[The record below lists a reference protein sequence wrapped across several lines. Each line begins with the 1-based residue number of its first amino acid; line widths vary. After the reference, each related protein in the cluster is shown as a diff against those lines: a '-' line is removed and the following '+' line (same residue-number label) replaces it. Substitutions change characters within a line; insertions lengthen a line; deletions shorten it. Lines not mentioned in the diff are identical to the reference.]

1 MKPLEIINAREHN
14 LKNLT
19 LTIPPQS
26 LTVVTG
32 VSGSGKSS
40 LAFDTIY
47 AESQRRYIES
57 FSSYARQF
65 LARLERP
72 AVDAICGLGPAI
84 SIEQKTTHRSPRST
98 VGTVTEVYDYL
109 RLLYA
114 AIGKPHCPTCHLPI
128 ARQSPETIVEWV
140 AAQPPGTRLMVL
152 APLARQRKGAFR
164 KELEAALKRGFPRVR
179 IDGAMRALD
188 EEDIRLDQR
197 KAHDIEIVVDR
208 LVVKP
213 GLTERL
219 RQAIQAA
226 VELSRGTVLIAL
238 EGQGETLF
246 SVHLACPAC
255 GFSLPALE
263 PRSFSFNSRFGA
275 CPTCDGL
282 GVVMDITPEEVIED
296 ADAPVG
302 EVRFRVRDG
311 LIVNMLQSAL
321 QALAHHY
328 GVSPTTPFGL
338 APPDFRAAFFH
349 GTDEKLRFQSGGGSY
364 RMPWVGVA
372 SYLRERRVASR
383 SARLTAELQ
392 QFVGVQVCPDCRGA
406 RLRAEARAVTVNGQ
420 PLGALT
426 KRPLIEVSAW
436 ARTLSLTARE
446 AQVAAGIVAEIQS
459 RLAFLVEVG
468 LGYLTLDRP
477 TATLSGG
484 EIQRV
489 RLATQLGTPLRGVL
503 YILDEPSIG
512 LHPRDNQ
519 RLIRTLERLR
529 DTGNTVIVVEHDEE
543 TIVHADWVI
552 DLGPGAGTQGGNL
565 VVAGPPASLPQC
577 PDSLTGQYLAGVRQ
591 VVAPRTPRTPAQGY
605 VTVIGATHHNL
616 REVTAR
622 FPVGCLT
629 VVTGVSGAGKSSL
642 VLDVLYRA
650 LVRQSGSGIPPGA
663 HRAIEGAEAFD
674 KVIEIDQSPIG
685 RTPRSN
691 PATYT
696 GVFTPIRD
704 LYASL
709 PEAKARGYRPGRFS
723 FNVSGG
729 RCEACEGDGV
739 KRIEMAF
746 LPDVY
751 VPCEVCQGRR
761 YNRETLEVRYEGR
774 DIAQTLDL
782 TVAEAAGVFAA
793 FPPVAHKLRTLVEV
807 GLGYLTLGQ
816 PATTLSGGE
825 AQRLK
830 LACELARR
838 ATGRTLYILDEP
850 TTGLHFED
858 VRRLLEVLQALVDR
872 GNTVIVIEHH
882 TDVMWAADWIV
893 DLGPEGGEG
902 GGQLVGEGPPD
913 RIAGL
918 DTPTGRALA
927 QSRRRVGGDGAKSG

>member
-26 LTVVTG
+26 LTVLTG

-57 FSSYARQF
+57 FSAYARQF

-72 AVDAICGLGPAI
+72 AVDAIRGLSPSI
-84 SIEQKTTHRSPRST
+84 SIEQKTTHQNPRST

-114 AIGKPHCPTCHLPI
+114 AIGKPHCPTCRLPI
-128 ARQSPETIVEWV
+128 QRQSPETMVEWV
-140 AAQPPGTRLMVL
+140 LSQPPGTRLMVL

-164 KELEAALKRGFPRVR
+164 KELEFALKRGFPRVR
-179 IDGAMRALD
+179 IDGEVRTLD
-188 EEDIRLDQR
+188 EGEVRLDQR
-197 KAHDIEIVVDR
+197 KAHDIEVVVDR
-208 LVVKP
+208 LIVKSN
-213 GLTERL
+213 LTERL
-219 RQAIQAA
+219 RNAIGVA
-226 VELSRGTVLIAL
+226 VGLSQGTVLIAL
-238 EGQGETLF
+238 DGQDEKLF

-255 GFSLPALE
+255 GFSLPPLE

-275 CPTCDGL
+275 CPTCGGL
-282 GVVMDITPEEVIED
+282 GGIIDTSPG
-296 ADAPVG
+296 AKLQH
-302 EVRFRVRDG
+302 FTG
-311 LIVNMLQSAL
+311 L
-321 QALAHHY
+321 
-328 GVSPTTPFGL
+328 
-338 APPDFRAAFFH
+338 R
-349 GTDEKLRFQSGGGSY
+349 
-364 RMPWVGVA
+364 
-372 SYLRERRVASR
+372 
-383 SARLTAELQ
+383 
-392 QFVGVQVCPDCRGA
+392 VCPDCHGA
-406 RLRAEARAVTVNGQ
+406 RLRPEARAVTVNGQ
-420 PLGALT
+420 PLEALT
-426 KRPLIEVSAW
+426 RWPLTEVATW
-436 ARTLSLTARE
+436 ARELSLSARE
-446 AQVAAGIVAEIQS
+446 VQVAAGIVAEIQS
-459 RLAFLVEVG
+459 RLTFLVEVG

-519 RLIRTLERLR
+519 RLIHTLKRLR
-529 DTGNTVIVVEHDEE
+529 DAGNTVIVVEHDEE
-543 TIVHADWVI
+543 TIAQADWVI
-552 DLGPGAGTQGGNL
+552 DLGPGAGAQGGHL
-565 VVAGPPASLPQC
+565 VAAGPPASIRQC
-577 PDSLTGQYLAGVRQ
+577 PDSLTGQYLSGVRQ
-591 VVAPRTPRTPAQGY
+591 VVVPRTPRPPAQGY
-605 VTVIGATHHNL
+605 VTVVGATHHNL
-616 REVTAR
+616 QEVTAR

-650 LVRQSGSGIPPGA
+650 LVHRSGSGVPPGA
-663 HRAIEGAEAFD
+663 HRAIEGAGVFD
-674 KVIEIDQSPIG
+674 KVIEIDQLPIG

-696 GVFTPIRD
+696 GVFTAIRE

-709 PEAKARGYRPGRFS
+709 PEARARGYRPGRFS
-723 FNVSGG
+723 FNVPGG

-782 TVAEAAGVFAA
+782 TVAEAAGIFAA
-793 FPPVAHKLRTLVEV
+793 FPSVAHKLRTLVEV

-893 DLGPEGGEG
+893 DLGPEGGTG
-902 GGQLVGEGPPD
+902 GGRLVGEGPPS
-913 RIAGL
+913 RIATL

-927 QSRRRVGGDGAKSG
+927 QRLAASDW

>member
-26 LTVVTG
+26 LTVLTG

-57 FSSYARQF
+57 FSAYARQF

-72 AVDAICGLGPAI
+72 AVDAIRGLSPSI
-84 SIEQKTTHRSPRST
+84 SIEQKTTHQNPRST

-114 AIGKPHCPTCHLPI
+114 AIGKPHCPTCRLPI
-128 ARQSPETIVEWV
+128 QRQSPETMVEWV
-140 AAQPPGTRLMVL
+140 LSQPPGTRLMVL

-164 KELEAALKRGFPRVR
+164 KELEFALKRGFPRVR
-179 IDGAMRALD
+179 IDGEVRTLD
-188 EEDIRLDQR
+188 EEEVRLDQR
-197 KAHDIEIVVDR
+197 KAHDIEVVVDR
-208 LVVKP
+208 LIVKSN
-213 GLTERL
+213 LTERL
-219 RQAIQAA
+219 RNAIGVA
-226 VELSRGTVLIAL
+226 VGLSQGTVLITL
-238 EGQGETLF
+238 DGQDEKLF

-255 GFSLPALE
+255 GFSLPPLE

-275 CPTCDGL
+275 CPTCGGL
-282 GVVMDITPEEVIED
+282 GGIIDTSPE
-296 ADAPVG
+296 AKLQH
-302 EVRFRVRDG
+302 FTG
-311 LIVNMLQSAL
+311 L
-321 QALAHHY
+321 
-328 GVSPTTPFGL
+328 
-338 APPDFRAAFFH
+338 R
-349 GTDEKLRFQSGGGSY
+349 
-364 RMPWVGVA
+364 
-372 SYLRERRVASR
+372 
-383 SARLTAELQ
+383 
-392 QFVGVQVCPDCRGA
+392 VCPDCQGA
-406 RLRAEARAVTVNGQ
+406 RLRPEARAVTVNGQ
-420 PLGALT
+420 PLEALT
-426 KRPLIEVSAW
+426 RWPLTEVATW
-436 ARTLSLTARE
+436 ARELSLSARE
-446 AQVAAGIVAEIQS
+446 VQVAAGIVAEIQS
-459 RLAFLVEVG
+459 RLTFLVEVG

-519 RLIRTLERLR
+519 RLIHTLKRLR
-529 DTGNTVIVVEHDEE
+529 DAGNTVIVVEHDEE
-543 TIVHADWVI
+543 TIAQADWVI
-552 DLGPGAGTQGGNL
+552 DLGPGAGAQGGHL
-565 VVAGPPASLPQC
+565 VAAGPPASIRQC
-577 PDSLTGQYLAGVRQ
+577 PDSLTGQYLSGVRQ
-591 VVAPRTPRTPAQGY
+591 VVVPRTPRPPAQGY
-605 VTVIGATHHNL
+605 VTVVGATHHNL
-616 REVTAR
+616 QEVTAR

-650 LVRQSGSGIPPGA
+650 LVHRSGSGVPPGA
-663 HRAIEGAEAFD
+663 HRAIEGAGVFD
-674 KVIEIDQSPIG
+674 KVIEIDQLPIG

-696 GVFTPIRD
+696 GVFTAIRE

-709 PEAKARGYRPGRFS
+709 PEARARGYRPGRFS
-723 FNVSGG
+723 FNVPGG

-782 TVAEAAGVFAA
+782 TVAEAAGIFAA
-793 FPPVAHKLRTLVEV
+793 FPSVAHKLRALVEV

-893 DLGPEGGEG
+893 DLGPEGGTG
-902 GGQLVGEGPPD
+902 GGRLVGEGPPS
-913 RIAGL
+913 RIATL

-927 QSRRRVGGDGAKSG
+927 QRLAASDW

>member
-26 LTVVTG
+26 LTVLTG

-57 FSSYARQF
+57 FSAYARQF

-72 AVDAICGLGPAI
+72 AVDAIRGLSPSI
-84 SIEQKTTHRSPRST
+84 SIEQKTTHQNPRST

-114 AIGKPHCPTCHLPI
+114 AIGKPHCPTCRLPI
-128 ARQSPETIVEWV
+128 QRQSPETMVEWV
-140 AAQPPGTRLMVL
+140 LSQPPGTRLMVL

-164 KELEAALKRGFPRVR
+164 KELEFALKRGFPRVR
-179 IDGAMRALD
+179 IDGEVRTLD
-188 EEDIRLDQR
+188 EEEVRLDQR
-197 KAHDIEIVVDR
+197 KAHDIEVVVDR
-208 LVVKP
+208 LIVKSN
-213 GLTERL
+213 LTERL
-219 RQAIQAA
+219 RNAIGVA
-226 VELSRGTVLIAL
+226 VGLSQGTVLITL
-238 EGQGETLF
+238 DGQDEKLF

-255 GFSLPALE
+255 GFSLPPLE

-275 CPTCDGL
+275 CPTCGGL
-282 GVVMDITPEEVIED
+282 GGIIDTSPE
-296 ADAPVG
+296 AKLQH
-302 EVRFRVRDG
+302 FTG
-311 LIVNMLQSAL
+311 L
-321 QALAHHY
+321 
-328 GVSPTTPFGL
+328 
-338 APPDFRAAFFH
+338 R
-349 GTDEKLRFQSGGGSY
+349 
-364 RMPWVGVA
+364 
-372 SYLRERRVASR
+372 
-383 SARLTAELQ
+383 
-392 QFVGVQVCPDCRGA
+392 VCPDCHGA
-406 RLRAEARAVTVNGQ
+406 RLRPEARAVTVNGQ
-420 PLGALT
+420 PLEALT
-426 KRPLIEVSAW
+426 RWPLTEVATW
-436 ARTLSLTARE
+436 ARELSLSARE
-446 AQVAAGIVAEIQS
+446 VQVAAGIVAEIQS
-459 RLAFLVEVG
+459 RLTFLVEVG

-519 RLIRTLERLR
+519 RLIHTLKRLR
-529 DTGNTVIVVEHDEE
+529 DAGNTVIVVEHDEE
-543 TIVHADWVI
+543 TIAQADWVI
-552 DLGPGAGTQGGNL
+552 DLGPGAGAQGGHL
-565 VVAGPPASLPQC
+565 VAAGPPASIRQC
-577 PDSLTGQYLAGVRQ
+577 PDSLTGQYLSGVRQ
-591 VVAPRTPRTPAQGY
+591 VVVPRTPRPPAQGY
-605 VTVIGATHHNL
+605 VTVVGATHHNL
-616 REVTAR
+616 QEVTAR

-650 LVRQSGSGIPPGA
+650 LVHRSGSGVPPGA
-663 HRAIEGAEAFD
+663 HRAIEGAGVFD
-674 KVIEIDQSPIG
+674 KVIEIDQLPIG

-696 GVFTPIRD
+696 GVFTAIRE

-709 PEAKARGYRPGRFS
+709 PEARARGYRPGRFS
-723 FNVSGG
+723 FNVPGG

-782 TVAEAAGVFAA
+782 TVAEAAGIFAA
-793 FPPVAHKLRTLVEV
+793 FPSVAHKLRTLVEV

-893 DLGPEGGEG
+893 DLGPEGGTG
-902 GGQLVGEGPPD
+902 GGRLVGEGPPS
-913 RIAGL
+913 RIATL

-927 QSRRRVGGDGAKSG
+927 QRLAASDW

>member
-26 LTVVTG
+26 LTVLTG

-57 FSSYARQF
+57 FSPYARQF

-72 AVDAICGLGPAI
+72 AVDAIRGLSPSI
-84 SIEQKTTHRSPRST
+84 SIEQKTTHRNPRST

-114 AIGKPHCPTCHLPI
+114 AIGKPHCPTCRLPI
-128 ARQSPETIVEWV
+128 ERQSPETIVEWV

-164 KELEAALKRGFPRVR
+164 KELELALKRGFPRVR
-179 IDGAMRALD
+179 IDGEVRALD
-188 EEDIRLDQR
+188 EEDIHLDQR
-197 KAHDIEIVVDR
+197 KPHDIEVVVDR
-208 LVVKP
+208 LIVKP
-213 GLTERL
+213 NLTERL
-219 RQAIQAA
+219 CNAVRVA
-226 VELSRGTVLIAL
+226 VELSQGTVLIAL
-238 EGQGETLF
+238 DGQSERLF

-255 GFSLPALE
+255 GFSLPPLE

-282 GVVMDITPEEVIED
+282 GVVIDLTPE
-296 ADAPVG
+296 AKPQ
-302 EVRFRVRDG
+302 RFAG
-311 LIVNMLQSAL
+311 M
-321 QALAHHY
+321 
-328 GVSPTTPFGL
+328 
-338 APPDFRAAFFH
+338 
-349 GTDEKLRFQSGGGSY
+349 
-364 RMPWVGVA
+364 
-372 SYLRERRVASR
+372 
-383 SARLTAELQ
+383 
-392 QFVGVQVCPDCRGA
+392 QVCPDCHGA
-406 RLRAEARAVTVNGQ
+406 RLRPEARAVTVNGQ
-420 PLGALT
+420 PLGVLT
-426 KRPLIEVSAW
+426 KWPLTDVAIW
-436 ARTLSLTARE
+436 ARDLSLTARE
-446 AQVAAGIVAEIQS
+446 AQVATGIVTEIQS

-484 EIQRV
+484 EVQRV

-519 RLIRTLERLR
+519 RLIQTLQRLR
-529 DTGNTVIVVEHDEE
+529 DAGNTVIVVEHDEE
-543 TIVHADWVI
+543 TIAQADWVI
-552 DLGPGAGTQGGNL
+552 DLGPGAGRQGGHM
-565 VVAGPPASLPQC
+565 VAAGPPASIRQC
-577 PDSLTGQYLAGVRQ
+577 PASLTGQYLAGQRQ
-591 VVAPRTPRTPAQGY
+591 VVQPRAPRLPTHGY

-622 FPVGCLT
+622 FPIGCLT

-650 LVRQSGSGIPPGA
+650 LARRSGSDVPPGA
-663 HRAIEGAEAFD
+663 HRAIEGAGFFD

-696 GVFTPIRD
+696 GVFTPIRN

-723 FNVSGG
+723 FNLPGG
-729 RCEACEGDGV
+729 RCEACEGDGL

-751 VPCEVCQGRR
+751 VSCEVCQGRR
-761 YNRETLEVRYEGR
+761 YNRETLQVKYADR
-774 DIAQTLDL
+774 DIAQTLEL
-782 TVAEAAGVFAA
+782 TIEEAVGVFAA
-793 FPPVAHKLRTLVEV
+793 FPAIVHKLRTLVEV

-858 VRRLLEVLQALVDR
+858 VRRLLEVLQALVER

-902 GGQLVGEGPPD
+902 GGRLVGEGPPAQ
-913 RIAGL
+913 IASL

-927 QSRRRVGGDGAKSG
+927 QSQQRVRGDQKGG

>member
-26 LTVVTG
+26 LTVLTG

-57 FSSYARQF
+57 FSAYARQF

-72 AVDAICGLGPAI
+72 AVDAIRGLSPSI
-84 SIEQKTTHRSPRST
+84 SIEQKTTHQNPRST

-114 AIGKPHCPTCHLPI
+114 AIGKPHCPTCRLPI
-128 ARQSPETIVEWV
+128 QRQSPETMVEWV
-140 AAQPPGTRLMVL
+140 LSQPPGTRLMVL

-164 KELEAALKRGFPRVR
+164 KELEFALKRGFPRVR
-179 IDGAMRALD
+179 IDGEVRTLD
-188 EEDIRLDQR
+188 EEEVRLDQR
-197 KAHDIEIVVDR
+197 KAHDIEVVVDR
-208 LVVKP
+208 LIVKSN
-213 GLTERL
+213 LTERL
-219 RQAIQAA
+219 RNAIGVA
-226 VELSRGTVLIAL
+226 VGLSQGTVLITL
-238 EGQGETLF
+238 DGQDEKLF

-255 GFSLPALE
+255 GFSLPPLE
-263 PRSFSFNSRFGA
+263 PRSFSFNSRLGA
-275 CPTCDGL
+275 CPTCGGL
-282 GVVMDITPEEVIED
+282 GGIIDTSPE
-296 ADAPVG
+296 AKLQH
-302 EVRFRVRDG
+302 FTG
-311 LIVNMLQSAL
+311 L
-321 QALAHHY
+321 
-328 GVSPTTPFGL
+328 
-338 APPDFRAAFFH
+338 R
-349 GTDEKLRFQSGGGSY
+349 
-364 RMPWVGVA
+364 
-372 SYLRERRVASR
+372 
-383 SARLTAELQ
+383 
-392 QFVGVQVCPDCRGA
+392 VCPDCQGA
-406 RLRAEARAVTVNGQ
+406 RLRPEARAVTVNGQ
-420 PLGALT
+420 PLEALT
-426 KRPLIEVSAW
+426 QWPLTEVATW
-436 ARTLSLTARE
+436 ARELSLSARE
-446 AQVAAGIVAEIQS
+446 VQVAAGIVAEIQS
-459 RLAFLVEVG
+459 RLTFLVEVG

-519 RLIRTLERLR
+519 RLIHTLKRLR
-529 DTGNTVIVVEHDEE
+529 DAGNTVIVVEHDEE
-543 TIVHADWVI
+543 TIAQADWVI
-552 DLGPGAGTQGGNL
+552 DLGPGAGAQGGHL
-565 VVAGPPASLPQC
+565 VAAGPPASIRQC
-577 PDSLTGQYLAGVRQ
+577 PDSLTGQYLSGVRQ
-591 VVAPRTPRTPAQGY
+591 VVVPRTPRPPAQGY
-605 VTVIGATHHNL
+605 VTVVGATHHNL
-616 REVTAR
+616 QEVTAR

-650 LVRQSGSGIPPGA
+650 LVHRSGSGVPPGA
-663 HRAIEGAEAFD
+663 HRAIEGAGVFD
-674 KVIEIDQSPIG
+674 KVIEIDQLPIG

-696 GVFTPIRD
+696 GVFTAIRE

-709 PEAKARGYRPGRFS
+709 PEARARGYRPGRFS
-723 FNVSGG
+723 FNVPGG

-782 TVAEAAGVFAA
+782 TVAEAAGIFAA
-793 FPPVAHKLRTLVEV
+793 FPSVAHKLRTLVEV

-893 DLGPEGGEG
+893 DLGPEGGTG
-902 GGQLVGEGPPD
+902 GGRLVGEGPPS
-913 RIAGL
+913 RIATL

-927 QSRRRVGGDGAKSG
+927 QRLAASDW

>member
-26 LTVVTG
+26 LTVLTG

-57 FSSYARQF
+57 FSAYARQF

-72 AVDAICGLGPAI
+72 AVDAIRGLSPSI
-84 SIEQKTTHRSPRST
+84 SIEQKTTHQNPRST

-114 AIGKPHCPTCHLPI
+114 AIGKPHCPTCRLPI
-128 ARQSPETIVEWV
+128 QRQSPETMVEWV
-140 AAQPPGTRLMVL
+140 LSQPPGTRLMVL

-164 KELEAALKRGFPRVR
+164 KELEFALKRGFPRVR
-179 IDGAMRALD
+179 IDGEVRTLD
-188 EEDIRLDQR
+188 EEEVRLDQR
-197 KAHDIEIVVDR
+197 KAHDIEVVVDR
-208 LVVKP
+208 LIVKSN
-213 GLTERL
+213 LTERL
-219 RQAIQAA
+219 RNAIGVA
-226 VELSRGTVLIAL
+226 VGLSQGTVLITL
-238 EGQGETLF
+238 DGQDEKLF

-255 GFSLPALE
+255 GFSLPPLE

-275 CPTCDGL
+275 CPTCGGL
-282 GVVMDITPEEVIED
+282 GGIIDTSPE
-296 ADAPVG
+296 AKLQH
-302 EVRFRVRDG
+302 FTG
-311 LIVNMLQSAL
+311 L
-321 QALAHHY
+321 
-328 GVSPTTPFGL
+328 
-338 APPDFRAAFFH
+338 R
-349 GTDEKLRFQSGGGSY
+349 
-364 RMPWVGVA
+364 
-372 SYLRERRVASR
+372 
-383 SARLTAELQ
+383 
-392 QFVGVQVCPDCRGA
+392 VCPDCQGA
-406 RLRAEARAVTVNGQ
+406 RLRPEARAVTVNGQ
-420 PLGALT
+420 PLEALT
-426 KRPLIEVSAW
+426 RWPLTEVATW
-436 ARTLSLTARE
+436 ARELSLSARE
-446 AQVAAGIVAEIQS
+446 VQVAAGIVAEIQS
-459 RLAFLVEVG
+459 RLTFLVEVG

-519 RLIRTLERLR
+519 RLIHTLKRLR
-529 DTGNTVIVVEHDEE
+529 DAGNTVIVVEHDEE
-543 TIVHADWVI
+543 TIAQADWVI
-552 DLGPGAGTQGGNL
+552 DLGPGAGAQGGHL
-565 VVAGPPASLPQC
+565 VAAGPPASIRQC
-577 PDSLTGQYLAGVRQ
+577 PDSLTGQYLSGVRQ
-591 VVAPRTPRTPAQGY
+591 VVVPRTPRPPAQGY
-605 VTVIGATHHNL
+605 VTVVGATHHNL
-616 REVTAR
+616 QEVTAR

-650 LVRQSGSGIPPGA
+650 LVHRSGSGVPPGA
-663 HRAIEGAEAFD
+663 HRAIEGAGVFD
-674 KVIEIDQSPIG
+674 KVIEIDQLPIG

-696 GVFTPIRD
+696 GVFTAIRE

-709 PEAKARGYRPGRFS
+709 PEARARGYRPGRFS
-723 FNVSGG
+723 FNVPGG

-782 TVAEAAGVFAA
+782 TVAEAAGIFAA
-793 FPPVAHKLRTLVEV
+793 FPSVAHKLRTLVEV

-893 DLGPEGGEG
+893 DLGPEGGTG
-902 GGQLVGEGPPD
+902 GGRLVGEGPPS
-913 RIAGL
+913 RIATL

-927 QSRRRVGGDGAKSG
+927 QRLAASDW

>member
-26 LTVVTG
+26 LTVLTG

-57 FSSYARQF
+57 FSAYARQF

-72 AVDAICGLGPAI
+72 AVDAIRGLSPSI
-84 SIEQKTTHRSPRST
+84 SIEQKTTHQNPRST

-114 AIGKPHCPTCHLPI
+114 AIGKPHCPTCRLPI
-128 ARQSPETIVEWV
+128 QRQSPETMVEWV
-140 AAQPPGTRLMVL
+140 LSQPPGTRLMVL

-164 KELEAALKRGFPRVR
+164 KELEFALKRGFPRVR
-179 IDGAMRALD
+179 IDGEVRTLD
-188 EEDIRLDQR
+188 EEEVRLDQR
-197 KAHDIEIVVDR
+197 KAHDIEVVVDR
-208 LVVKP
+208 LIVKSN
-213 GLTERL
+213 LTERL
-219 RQAIQAA
+219 RNAIGVA
-226 VELSRGTVLIAL
+226 VGLSQGTVLITL
-238 EGQGETLF
+238 DGQDEKLF

-255 GFSLPALE
+255 GFSLPPLE

-275 CPTCDGL
+275 CPTCGGL
-282 GVVMDITPEEVIED
+282 GGIIDTSPE
-296 ADAPVG
+296 AKLQH
-302 EVRFRVRDG
+302 FTG
-311 LIVNMLQSAL
+311 L
-321 QALAHHY
+321 
-328 GVSPTTPFGL
+328 
-338 APPDFRAAFFH
+338 R
-349 GTDEKLRFQSGGGSY
+349 
-364 RMPWVGVA
+364 
-372 SYLRERRVASR
+372 
-383 SARLTAELQ
+383 
-392 QFVGVQVCPDCRGA
+392 VCPDCQGA
-406 RLRAEARAVTVNGQ
+406 RLRPEARAVTVNGQ
-420 PLGALT
+420 PLEALT
-426 KRPLIEVSAW
+426 RWPLTEVATW
-436 ARTLSLTARE
+436 ARELSLSARE
-446 AQVAAGIVAEIQS
+446 VQVAAGIVAEIQS
-459 RLAFLVEVG
+459 RLTFLVEVG

-519 RLIRTLERLR
+519 RLIHTLKRLR
-529 DTGNTVIVVEHDEE
+529 DAGNTVIVVEHDEE
-543 TIVHADWVI
+543 TIAQADWVI
-552 DLGPGAGTQGGNL
+552 DLGPGAGAQGGHL
-565 VVAGPPASLPQC
+565 VAAGPPASIRQC
-577 PDSLTGQYLAGVRQ
+577 PDSLTGQYLSGVRQ
-591 VVAPRTPRTPAQGY
+591 VVVPRTPRPPAQGY
-605 VTVIGATHHNL
+605 VTVVGATHHNL
-616 REVTAR
+616 QEVTAR

-650 LVRQSGSGIPPGA
+650 LVHRSGSGVPPGA
-663 HRAIEGAEAFD
+663 HRAIEGAGVFD
-674 KVIEIDQSPIG
+674 KVIEIDQLPIG

-696 GVFTPIRD
+696 GVFTAIRE

-709 PEAKARGYRPGRFS
+709 PEARARGYRPGRFS
-723 FNVSGG
+723 FNVPGG

-782 TVAEAAGVFAA
+782 TVAEAAGIFAA
-793 FPPVAHKLRTLVEV
+793 FPSVAHKLRALVEV

-858 VRRLLEVLQALVDR
+858 VRQLLEVLQALVDR

-893 DLGPEGGEG
+893 DLGPEGGTG
-902 GGQLVGEGPPD
+902 GGRLVGEGPPS
-913 RIAGL
+913 RIATL

-927 QSRRRVGGDGAKSG
+927 QRLAASDW

>member
-1 MKPLEIINAREHN
+1 MKPLEIVNAREHN

-26 LTVVTG
+26 LTVFTG

-65 LARLERP
+65 LARIERP
-72 AVDAICGLGPAI
+72 AVDAIRGLSPSI
-84 SIEQKTTHRSPRST
+84 SIEQKTTHRDPRST

-114 AIGKPHCPTCHLPI
+114 AIGKPHCPTCRLPI
-128 ARQSPETIVEWV
+128 ERQSPEAIAEWGL
-140 AAQPPGTRLMVL
+140 AQPPGTRLMVL

-164 KELEAALKRGFPRVR
+164 KELESVLKRGFPRVR
-179 IDGAMRALD
+179 IDGEVRALD
-188 EEDIRLDQR
+188 EEDIHLDQR
-197 KAHDIEIVVDR
+197 KAHDIEVVVDR

-213 GLTERL
+213 NLTERL
-219 RQAIQAA
+219 RQAVRVAI
-226 VELSRGTVLIAL
+226 ELSQGTVILSPD
-238 EGQGETLF
+238 GQGERLF

-255 GFSLPALE
+255 GFSLPPLE

-282 GVVMDITPEEVIED
+282 GVVADITLE
-296 ADAPVG
+296 AK
-302 EVRFRVRDG
+302 
-311 LIVNMLQSAL
+311 LQHFAGM
-321 QALAHHY
+321 H
-328 GVSPTTPFGL
+328 
-338 APPDFRAAFFH
+338 
-349 GTDEKLRFQSGGGSY
+349 
-364 RMPWVGVA
+364 
-372 SYLRERRVASR
+372 
-383 SARLTAELQ
+383 
-392 QFVGVQVCPDCRGA
+392 VCPDCHGA
-406 RLRAEARAVTVNGQ
+406 RLRSEARAVTVNGQ
-420 PLGALT
+420 PLGAVTRWPLT
-426 KRPLIEVSAW
+426 ALAAW
-436 ARTLSLTARE
+436 VRDMSMTARE
-446 AQVAAGIVAEIQS
+446 AQVAAGIVTEIQS

-484 EIQRV
+484 EVQRV

-519 RLIRTLERLR
+519 RLIQTLQRLR
-529 DTGNTVIVVEHDEE
+529 DAGNTVIVVEHDEE
-543 TIVHADWVI
+543 TIAQADWVI
-552 DLGPGAGTQGGNL
+552 DLGPGAGTEGGHM
-565 VVAGPPASLPQC
+565 VAAGPPASIRQC
-577 PDSLTGQYLAGVRQ
+577 PASLTGQYLAGRRQ
-591 VVAPRTPRTPAQGY
+591 VVQPRAPRLPTHGY

-622 FPVGCLT
+622 FPIGCLT

-650 LVRQSGSGIPPGA
+650 LARRSGSDVPPGA
-663 HRAIEGAEAFD
+663 HRAIEGASFFD

-696 GVFTPIRD
+696 GVFTPIRN

-723 FNVSGG
+723 FNLPGG
-729 RCEACEGDGV
+729 RCEACEGDGL

-751 VPCEVCQGRR
+751 VSCEVCQGRR
-761 YNRETLEVRYEGR
+761 YNRETLQVKYADR
-774 DIAQTLDL
+774 DIAQTLEL
-782 TVAEAAGVFAA
+782 TIEEAVGVFAA
-793 FPPVAHKLRTLVEV
+793 FPAIVHKLRTLVEV

-858 VRRLLEVLQALVDR
+858 VRRLLEVLQALVER

-893 DLGPEGGEG
+893 DLGPEGGEDG
-902 GGQLVGEGPPD
+902 GRLVGEGPPA
-913 RIAGL
+913 RIASL

-927 QSRRRVGGDGAKSG
+927 QSQQRVQGDKKGG

>member
-26 LTVVTG
+26 LTVLTG

-57 FSSYARQF
+57 FSAYARQF

-72 AVDAICGLGPAI
+72 AVDAIRGLSPSI
-84 SIEQKTTHRSPRST
+84 SIEQKTTHQNPRST

-114 AIGKPHCPTCHLPI
+114 AIGKPHCPTCRLPI
-128 ARQSPETIVEWV
+128 QRQSPETMVEWV
-140 AAQPPGTRLMVL
+140 LSQPPGTRLMVL

-164 KELEAALKRGFPRVR
+164 KELEFALKRGFPRVR
-179 IDGAMRALD
+179 IDGEVRTLD
-188 EEDIRLDQR
+188 EEEVRLDQR
-197 KAHDIEIVVDR
+197 KAHDIEVVVDR
-208 LVVKP
+208 LIVKSN
-213 GLTERL
+213 LTERL
-219 RQAIQAA
+219 RNAIGVA
-226 VELSRGTVLIAL
+226 VGLSQGTVLIAL
-238 EGQGETLF
+238 DGQDEKLF

-255 GFSLPALE
+255 GFSLPPLE

-275 CPTCDGL
+275 CPTCGGL
-282 GVVMDITPEEVIED
+282 GGIIDTSPE
-296 ADAPVG
+296 AKLQH
-302 EVRFRVRDG
+302 FTG
-311 LIVNMLQSAL
+311 L
-321 QALAHHY
+321 
-328 GVSPTTPFGL
+328 
-338 APPDFRAAFFH
+338 R
-349 GTDEKLRFQSGGGSY
+349 
-364 RMPWVGVA
+364 
-372 SYLRERRVASR
+372 
-383 SARLTAELQ
+383 
-392 QFVGVQVCPDCRGA
+392 VCPDCQGA
-406 RLRAEARAVTVNGQ
+406 RLRPEARAVTVNGQ
-420 PLGALT
+420 PLEALT
-426 KRPLIEVSAW
+426 RWPLTEVATW
-436 ARTLSLTARE
+436 ARELSLSARE
-446 AQVAAGIVAEIQS
+446 VQVAAGIVAEIQS
-459 RLAFLVEVG
+459 RLTFLVEVG

-519 RLIRTLERLR
+519 RLIHTLKRLR
-529 DTGNTVIVVEHDEE
+529 DAGNTVIVVEHDEE
-543 TIVHADWVI
+543 TIAQADWVI
-552 DLGPGAGTQGGNL
+552 DLGPGAGAQGGHL
-565 VVAGPPASLPQC
+565 VAAGPPASIRQC
-577 PDSLTGQYLAGVRQ
+577 PDSLTGQYLSGVRQ
-591 VVAPRTPRTPAQGY
+591 VVVPRTPRPPAQGY
-605 VTVIGATHHNL
+605 VTVVGATHHNL
-616 REVTAR
+616 QEVTAR

-650 LVRQSGSGIPPGA
+650 LVHRSGSGVPPGA
-663 HRAIEGAEAFD
+663 HRAIEGAGVFD
-674 KVIEIDQSPIG
+674 KVIEIDQLPIG

-696 GVFTPIRD
+696 GVFTAIRE

-709 PEAKARGYRPGRFS
+709 PEARARGYRPGRFS
-723 FNVSGG
+723 FNVPGG

-782 TVAEAAGVFAA
+782 TVAEAAGIFAA
-793 FPPVAHKLRTLVEV
+793 FPSVAHKLRTLVEV

-893 DLGPEGGEG
+893 DLGPEGGTG
-902 GGQLVGEGPPD
+902 GGRLVGEGPPS
-913 RIAGL
+913 RIATL

-927 QSRRRVGGDGAKSG
+927 QRLAASDW

>member
-1 MKPLEIINAREHN
+1 MKPLEIVNAREHN

-26 LTVVTG
+26 LTVLTG

-57 FSSYARQF
+57 FSAYARQF

-72 AVDAICGLGPAI
+72 AVDAIRGLSPSI
-84 SIEQKTTHRSPRST
+84 SIEQKTTHRNPRST

-114 AIGKPHCPTCHLPI
+114 AVGKPHCPACRLPI
-128 ARQSPETIVEWV
+128 QQQSPETMTEWV
-140 AAQPPGTRLMVL
+140 LAQPPGTRLMVL

-164 KELEAALKRGFPRVR
+164 KELESALKRGFPRVR
-179 IDGAMRALD
+179 IDGEVRALD

-197 KAHDIEIVVDR
+197 KAHDIEVVVDR

-219 RQAIQAA
+219 RQAIGVA
-226 VELSRGTVLIAL
+226 VGLSQGTVLMVL

-296 ADAPVG
+296 MNCPVG
-302 EVRFRVRDG
+302 EMRFRIRDG
-311 LIVNMLQSAL
+311 LIVSTLQSAL
-321 QALAHHY
+321 QAVARHY
-328 GVSPTTPFGL
+328 GVSPATPFGL
-338 APPDFRAAFFH
+338 APPAVHAAFFH
-349 GTDEKLRFQSGGGSY
+349 GIDEKLRFQSGGSSY

-372 SYLRERRVASR
+372 NYLRERRVASR

-392 QFVGVQVCPDCRGA
+392 RLVGVQVCPDCEGA

-420 PLGALT
+420 PLGVLT
-426 KRPLIEVSAW
+426 RRPLTEVAAW

-459 RLAFLVEVG
+459 RLTFLVEVG

-529 DTGNTVIVVEHDEE
+529 DAGNTVIVVEHDEE
-543 TIVHADWVI
+543 TILQADWVI
-552 DLGPGAGTQGGNL
+552 DLGPGAGTQGGHL
-565 VVAGPPASLPQC
+565 VVGGPPGALRQC

-591 VVAPRTPRTPAQGY
+591 VVAPRTPRPPAQGY
-605 VTVIGATHHNL
+605 VTVVGATHHNL

-650 LVRQSGSGIPPGA
+650 LVRQSGSGVLPGT
-663 HRAIEGAEAFD
+663 HRSIEGAGVFD

-709 PEAKARGYRPGRFS
+709 PEARARGYRPGRFS
-723 FNVSGG
+723 FNVPGG

-782 TVAEAAGVFAA
+782 TVAEAAGIFAA

-858 VRRLLEVLQALVDR
+858 VRRLLEVLQALVER
-872 GNTVIVIEHH
+872 GDTVIVIEHH

-902 GGQLVGEGPPD
+902 GGRLVGEGPPS
-913 RIAGL
+913 RIASL

-927 QSRRRVGGDGAKSG
+927 QRLAASD

>member
-1 MKPLEIINAREHN
+1 MKPLEIVNAREHN

-19 LTIPPQS
+19 LTIPPKS
-26 LTVVTG
+26 LTILTG

-57 FSSYARQF
+57 FSAYARQF
-65 LARLERP
+65 LAQLKRP
-72 AVDAICGLGPAI
+72 AVDAIRGLSPSI
-84 SIEQKTTHRSPRST
+84 SIEQKTTHRNPRST

-114 AIGKPHCPTCHLPI
+114 AIGKPHCPFCRLPI
-128 ARQSPETIVEWV
+128 RQQSPETMTAW
-140 AAQPPGTRLMVL
+140 AMAHPPGTKLTVL
-152 APLARQRKGAFR
+152 APLVRQRKGAFK
-164 KELEAALKRGFPRVR
+164 KELSAVLKRGFPRVR
-179 IDGAMRALD
+179 IDGEMYALD
-188 EEDIRLDQR
+188 EEEIHLEQR
-197 KAHDIEIVVDR
+197 KAHDIEVVIDR
-208 LVVKP
+208 LSIKP
-213 GLTERL
+213 GIRERL
-219 RQAIQAA
+219 QQAIGIAIELSQGLVLMA
-226 VELSRGTVLIAL
+226 VEGAV
-238 EGQGETLF
+238 EGQAETLF
-246 SVHLACPAC
+246 SVRMACPGC

-263 PRSFSFNSRFGA
+263 PRSFSFNSRLGA

-282 GVVMDITPEEVIED
+282 GVVILSPPDQPPPNKHSAAGSRWKD
-296 ADAPVG
+296 AQAPVCP
-302 EVRFRVRDG
+302 EC
-311 LIVNMLQSAL
+311 Q
-321 QALAHHY
+321 
-328 GVSPTTPFGL
+328 
-338 APPDFRAAFFH
+338 
-349 GTDEKLRFQSGGGSY
+349 GT
-364 RMPWVGVA
+364 
-372 SYLRERRVASR
+372 
-383 SARLTAELQ
+383 
-392 QFVGVQVCPDCRGA
+392 
-406 RLRAEARAVTVNGQ
+406 RLRAEARAVTLGGQ
-420 PLGALT
+420 SLGELT
-426 KRPLIEVSAW
+426 KLPLSDVARWAQEVS
-436 ARTLSLTARE
+436 LTTRE

-459 RLAFLVEVG
+459 RLAFLIEMG

-484 EIQRV
+484 EMQRI
-489 RLATQLGTPLRGVL
+489 RLATQLGSPLRGVL

-519 RLIRTLERLR
+519 CLIRALERIR
-529 DTGNTVIVVEHDEE
+529 DAGNTVIVVEHDEE
-543 TIVHADWVI
+543 TIRRADWVI
-552 DLGPGAGTQGGNL
+552 DLGPGAGTEGGHL
-565 VVAGPPASLPQC
+565 VAAGPPATLSHCQT
-577 PDSLTGQYLAGVRQ
+577 SLTGQYLAGTRQ
-591 VVAPRTPRTPAQGY
+591 VVQPRTVRRPSHGY
-605 VTVIGATHHNL
+605 VTVVGATHRNL

-622 FPVGCLT
+622 FPIGCLT

-642 VLDVLYRA
+642 VIDVLYRA
-650 LVRQSGSGIPPGA
+650 LSRQAASGGPPGA
-663 HRAIEGAEAFD
+663 HRRIEGGDAFD

-709 PEAKARGYRPGRFS
+709 PESKARGYRPGRFS
-723 FNVSGG
+723 FNVPGG
-729 RCEACEGDGV
+729 RCAACEGDGV

-761 YNRETLEVRYEGR
+761 YNRETLEVKYAGR

-782 TVAEAAGVFAA
+782 TIEEALSVFAV
-793 FPPVAHKLRTLVEV
+793 FPPVVHKLRTLIEV
-807 GLGYLTLGQ
+807 GLGYLALGQ

-858 VRRLLEVLQALVDR
+858 VRRLLEVLQALVER
-872 GNTVIVIEHH
+872 GNTVVVIEHH

-893 DLGPEGGEG
+893 DLGPEGGAG
-902 GGQLVGEGPPD
+902 GGRLVGEGPPSVV
-913 RIAGL
+913 ATL
-918 DTPTGRALA
+918 ETPTGRALA
-927 QSRRRVGGDGAKSG
+927 QSRRVSSENSH

>member
-26 LTVVTG
+26 LTVLTG

-57 FSSYARQF
+57 FSAYARQF

-72 AVDAICGLGPAI
+72 AVDAIRGLSPSI
-84 SIEQKTTHRSPRST
+84 SIEQKTTHQNPRST

-114 AIGKPHCPTCHLPI
+114 AIGKPHCPTCRLPI
-128 ARQSPETIVEWV
+128 QRQSPETMVEWV
-140 AAQPPGTRLMVL
+140 LSQPPGTRLMVL

-164 KELEAALKRGFPRVR
+164 KELEFALKRGFPRVR
-179 IDGAMRALD
+179 IDGEVRTLD
-188 EEDIRLDQR
+188 EEEVRLDQR
-197 KAHDIEIVVDR
+197 KAHDIEVVVDR
-208 LVVKP
+208 LIVKSN
-213 GLTERL
+213 LTERL
-219 RQAIQAA
+219 RNAIGVA
-226 VELSRGTVLIAL
+226 VGLSQGTVLIAL
-238 EGQGETLF
+238 DGQGETLF

-255 GFSLPALE
+255 GFSLPPLE
-263 PRSFSFNSRFGA
+263 PRSFSFNSRLGA

-282 GVVMDITPEEVIED
+282 GGIIDTSPE
-296 ADAPVG
+296 AKLQH
-302 EVRFRVRDG
+302 FTG
-311 LIVNMLQSAL
+311 L
-321 QALAHHY
+321 
-328 GVSPTTPFGL
+328 
-338 APPDFRAAFFH
+338 R
-349 GTDEKLRFQSGGGSY
+349 
-364 RMPWVGVA
+364 
-372 SYLRERRVASR
+372 
-383 SARLTAELQ
+383 
-392 QFVGVQVCPDCRGA
+392 VCPDCQGA
-406 RLRAEARAVTVNGQ
+406 RLRPEARAVTVNGQ
-420 PLGALT
+420 PLEALT
-426 KRPLIEVSAW
+426 RWPLTEVATW
-436 ARTLSLTARE
+436 ARELSLSARE
-446 AQVAAGIVAEIQS
+446 VQVAAGIVAEIQS
-459 RLAFLVEVG
+459 RLTFLVEVG

-519 RLIRTLERLR
+519 RLIHTLKRLR
-529 DTGNTVIVVEHDEE
+529 DAGNTVIVVEHDEE
-543 TIVHADWVI
+543 TIAQADWVI
-552 DLGPGAGTQGGNL
+552 DLGPGAGAQGGHL
-565 VVAGPPASLPQC
+565 VAAGPPASIRQC
-577 PDSLTGQYLAGVRQ
+577 PDSLTGQYLSGVRQ
-591 VVAPRTPRTPAQGY
+591 VVVPRTPRPPAQGY
-605 VTVIGATHHNL
+605 VTVVGATHHNL
-616 REVTAR
+616 QEVTAR

-650 LVRQSGSGIPPGA
+650 LVHRSGSGVPPGA
-663 HRAIEGAEAFD
+663 HRAIEGAGVFD
-674 KVIEIDQSPIG
+674 KVIEIDQLPIG

-696 GVFTPIRD
+696 GVFTAIRE

-709 PEAKARGYRPGRFS
+709 PEARARGYRPGRFS
-723 FNVSGG
+723 FNVPGG

-782 TVAEAAGVFAA
+782 TVAEAAGIFAA
-793 FPPVAHKLRTLVEV
+793 FPSVAHKLRTLVEV

-893 DLGPEGGEG
+893 DLGPEGGTG
-902 GGQLVGEGPPD
+902 GGRLVGEGPPS
-913 RIAGL
+913 RIATL

-927 QSRRRVGGDGAKSG
+927 QRLAASDW

>member
-1 MKPLEIINAREHN
+1 MKPLEIVNAREHN

-26 LTVVTG
+26 LTVFTG

-57 FSSYARQF
+57 FSVYARQF

-72 AVDAICGLGPAI
+72 AVDAIRGLSPSI
-84 SIEQKTTHRSPRST
+84 SIEQKTTHRNPRST

-114 AIGKPHCPTCHLPI
+114 AVGKPHCPTCRLPI
-128 ARQSPETIVEWV
+128 QRQSPEAMAEWV
-140 AAQPPGTRLMVL
+140 LAQPPNTRLMVL

-164 KELEAALKRGFPRVR
+164 KELESVLKRGFPRVR
-179 IDGAMRALD
+179 IDGEVRALD

-197 KAHDIEIVVDR
+197 KAHDIEVVVDR
-208 LVVKP
+208 LVVRP
-213 GLTERL
+213 GLTDRL
-219 RQAIQAA
+219 RQAIGVA

-238 EGQGETLF
+238 EGQGEMLF
-246 SVHLACPAC
+246 STHLACPAC

-296 ADAPVG
+296 VNGPVG
-302 EVRFRVRDG
+302 ELRFRVRDG
-311 LIVNMLQSAL
+311 LIVNTLQSAL
-321 QALAHHY
+321 QAVARHY
-328 GVSPTTPFGL
+328 DVSPTTPFGL
-338 APPDFRAAFFH
+338 ASPAFRAAFFH
-349 GTDEKLRFQSGGGSY
+349 GTEEKLRFQSGGSSY

-372 SYLRERRVASR
+372 NYLRERRAASR

-392 QFVGVQVCPDCRGA
+392 RFVGVQVCPDCQGA

-420 PLGALT
+420 SLGALT
-426 KRPLIEVSAW
+426 RRPLTEVAAW
-436 ARTLSLTARE
+436 AQSLAMTARE
-446 AQVAAGIVAEIQS
+446 AHVAAGIVAEIQS

-519 RLIRTLERLR
+519 RLIHTLERLR
-529 DTGNTVIVVEHDEE
+529 DAGNTVIVVEHDEE
-543 TIVHADWVI
+543 TILRADWVI
-552 DLGPGAGTQGGNL
+552 DLGPGAGTQGGHL
-565 VVAGPPASLPQC
+565 VVAGPPGALRQC

-591 VVAPRTPRTPAQGY
+591 VVAPRTPRPPSQGY
-605 VTVIGATHHNL
+605 VTVVGATHHNL

-650 LVRQSGSGIPPGA
+650 LVRQSGPGLPPGA
-663 HRAIEGAEAFD
+663 HRGIEGAGVFD

-709 PEAKARGYRPGRFS
+709 PGARARGYRPGRFS
-723 FNVSGG
+723 FNVAGG

-761 YNRETLEVRYEGR
+761 YNRETLEVLYEGR
-774 DIAQTLDL
+774 DIARTLDM
-782 TVAEAAGVFAA
+782 TVTEAAGVFAA
-793 FPPVAHKLRTLVEV
+793 FPPVAHRLRTLVEV

-858 VRRLLEVLQALVDR
+858 VRRLLEVLQALVER

-893 DLGPEGGEG
+893 DLGPEGGAG
-902 GGQLVGEGPPD
+902 GGRLVGEGPPA
-913 RIAGL
+913 RIASL

-927 QSRRRVGGDGAKSG
+927 QRLAASN

>member
-26 LTVVTG
+26 LTVLTG

-57 FSSYARQF
+57 FSAYARQF

-72 AVDAICGLGPAI
+72 AVDAIRGLSPSI
-84 SIEQKTTHRSPRST
+84 SIEQKTTHQNPRST

-114 AIGKPHCPTCHLPI
+114 AIGKPHCPTCRLPI
-128 ARQSPETIVEWV
+128 QRQSPETMVEWV
-140 AAQPPGTRLMVL
+140 LSQPPGTRLMVL

-164 KELEAALKRGFPRVR
+164 KELEFALKRGFPRVR
-179 IDGAMRALD
+179 IDGEVRTLD
-188 EEDIRLDQR
+188 EEEVRLDQR
-197 KAHDIEIVVDR
+197 KAHDIEVVVDR
-208 LVVKP
+208 LSVKSN
-213 GLTERL
+213 LTERL
-219 RQAIQAA
+219 RNAIGVA
-226 VELSRGTVLIAL
+226 VGLSQGTVLIAL
-238 EGQGETLF
+238 DGQDEKLF

-255 GFSLPALE
+255 GFSLPPLE

-275 CPTCDGL
+275 CPTCGGL
-282 GVVMDITPEEVIED
+282 GGIIDTSPE
-296 ADAPVG
+296 AKLQH
-302 EVRFRVRDG
+302 FTG
-311 LIVNMLQSAL
+311 L
-321 QALAHHY
+321 
-328 GVSPTTPFGL
+328 
-338 APPDFRAAFFH
+338 R
-349 GTDEKLRFQSGGGSY
+349 
-364 RMPWVGVA
+364 
-372 SYLRERRVASR
+372 
-383 SARLTAELQ
+383 
-392 QFVGVQVCPDCRGA
+392 VCPDCQGA
-406 RLRAEARAVTVNGQ
+406 RLRPEARAVTVNGQ
-420 PLGALT
+420 PLEALT
-426 KRPLIEVSAW
+426 RWPLTEVATW
-436 ARTLSLTARE
+436 ARELSLSARE
-446 AQVAAGIVAEIQS
+446 VQVAAGIVTEIQS
-459 RLAFLVEVG
+459 RLTFLVEVG

-519 RLIRTLERLR
+519 RLIHTLKRLR
-529 DTGNTVIVVEHDEE
+529 DAGNTVIVVEHDEE
-543 TIVHADWVI
+543 TIAQADWVI
-552 DLGPGAGTQGGNL
+552 DLGPGAGAQGGHL
-565 VVAGPPASLPQC
+565 VAAGPPASIRQC
-577 PDSLTGQYLAGVRQ
+577 PDSLTGQYLSGVRQ
-591 VVAPRTPRTPAQGY
+591 VVVPRTPRPPAQGY
-605 VTVIGATHHNL
+605 VTVVGATHHNL
-616 REVTAR
+616 QEVTAR

-650 LVRQSGSGIPPGA
+650 LVHRSGSGVPPGA
-663 HRAIEGAEAFD
+663 HRAIEGAGVFD
-674 KVIEIDQSPIG
+674 KVIEIDQLPIG

-696 GVFTPIRD
+696 GVFTAIRE

-709 PEAKARGYRPGRFS
+709 PEARARGYRPGRFS
-723 FNVSGG
+723 FNVPGG

-782 TVAEAAGVFAA
+782 TVAEAAGIFAA
-793 FPPVAHKLRTLVEV
+793 FPSVAHKLRTLVEV

-893 DLGPEGGEG
+893 DLGPEGGTG
-902 GGQLVGEGPPD
+902 GGRLVGEGPPS
-913 RIAGL
+913 RIATL

-927 QSRRRVGGDGAKSG
+927 QRLAASDW

>member
-26 LTVVTG
+26 LTVLTG

-57 FSSYARQF
+57 FSAYARQF

-72 AVDAICGLGPAI
+72 AVDAIRGLSPSI
-84 SIEQKTTHRSPRST
+84 SIEQKTTHQNPRST

-114 AIGKPHCPTCHLPI
+114 AIGKPHCPTCRLPI
-128 ARQSPETIVEWV
+128 QRQSPETMVEWV
-140 AAQPPGTRLMVL
+140 LSQPPGTRLMVL

-164 KELEAALKRGFPRVR
+164 KELEFALKRGFPRVR
-179 IDGAMRALD
+179 IDGEVRTLD
-188 EEDIRLDQR
+188 EEEVRLDQR
-197 KAHDIEIVVDR
+197 KAHDIEVVVDR
-208 LVVKP
+208 LIVKSN
-213 GLTERL
+213 LTERL
-219 RQAIQAA
+219 RNAIGVA
-226 VELSRGTVLIAL
+226 VGLSQGTVLITL
-238 EGQGETLF
+238 DGQDEKLF

-255 GFSLPALE
+255 GFSLPPLE
-263 PRSFSFNSRFGA
+263 PRSFSFNSRLGA

-282 GVVMDITPEEVIED
+282 GGIIDTSPE
-296 ADAPVG
+296 AKLQH
-302 EVRFRVRDG
+302 FTG
-311 LIVNMLQSAL
+311 L
-321 QALAHHY
+321 
-328 GVSPTTPFGL
+328 
-338 APPDFRAAFFH
+338 R
-349 GTDEKLRFQSGGGSY
+349 
-364 RMPWVGVA
+364 
-372 SYLRERRVASR
+372 
-383 SARLTAELQ
+383 
-392 QFVGVQVCPDCRGA
+392 VCPDCQGA
-406 RLRAEARAVTVNGQ
+406 RLRPEARAVTVNGQ
-420 PLGALT
+420 PLEALT
-426 KRPLIEVSAW
+426 RWPLTEVATW
-436 ARTLSLTARE
+436 ARELSLSARE
-446 AQVAAGIVAEIQS
+446 VQVAAGIVAEIQS
-459 RLAFLVEVG
+459 RLTFLVEVG

-519 RLIRTLERLR
+519 RLIHTLKRLR
-529 DTGNTVIVVEHDEE
+529 DAGNTVIVVEHDEE
-543 TIVHADWVI
+543 TIAQADWVI
-552 DLGPGAGTQGGNL
+552 DLGPGAGAQGGHL
-565 VVAGPPASLPQC
+565 VAAGPPASIRQC
-577 PDSLTGQYLAGVRQ
+577 PDSLTGQYLSGVRQ
-591 VVAPRTPRTPAQGY
+591 VVVPRTPRPPAQGY
-605 VTVIGATHHNL
+605 VTVVGATHHNL
-616 REVTAR
+616 QEVTAR

-650 LVRQSGSGIPPGA
+650 LVHRSGSGVPPGA
-663 HRAIEGAEAFD
+663 HRAIEGAGVFD
-674 KVIEIDQSPIG
+674 KVIEIDQLPIG

-696 GVFTPIRD
+696 GVFTAIRE

-709 PEAKARGYRPGRFS
+709 PEARARGYRPGRFS
-723 FNVSGG
+723 FNVPGG

-782 TVAEAAGVFAA
+782 TVAEAAGIFAA
-793 FPPVAHKLRTLVEV
+793 FPSVAHKLRTLVEV

-893 DLGPEGGEG
+893 DLGPEGGTG
-902 GGQLVGEGPPD
+902 GGRLVGEGPPS
-913 RIAGL
+913 RIATL

-927 QSRRRVGGDGAKSG
+927 QRLAASDW

>member
-26 LTVVTG
+26 LTVLTG

-57 FSSYARQF
+57 FSAYARQF

-72 AVDAICGLGPAI
+72 AVDAIRGLSPSI
-84 SIEQKTTHRSPRST
+84 SIEQKTTHQNPRST

-114 AIGKPHCPTCHLPI
+114 AIGKPHCPTCRLPI
-128 ARQSPETIVEWV
+128 QRQSPETMVEWV
-140 AAQPPGTRLMVL
+140 LSQPPGTRLMVL

-164 KELEAALKRGFPRVR
+164 KELEFALKRGFPRVR
-179 IDGAMRALD
+179 IDGEVRTLD
-188 EEDIRLDQR
+188 EEEVRLDQR
-197 KAHDIEIVVDR
+197 KAHDIEVVVDR
-208 LVVKP
+208 LSVKSN
-213 GLTERL
+213 LTERL
-219 RQAIQAA
+219 RNAIGVA
-226 VELSRGTVLIAL
+226 VGLSQGTVLITL
-238 EGQGETLF
+238 DGQDEKLF

-255 GFSLPALE
+255 GFSLPPLE

-275 CPTCDGL
+275 CPTCGGL
-282 GVVMDITPEEVIED
+282 GGIIDTSPE
-296 ADAPVG
+296 AKLQH
-302 EVRFRVRDG
+302 FTG
-311 LIVNMLQSAL
+311 L
-321 QALAHHY
+321 
-328 GVSPTTPFGL
+328 
-338 APPDFRAAFFH
+338 R
-349 GTDEKLRFQSGGGSY
+349 
-364 RMPWVGVA
+364 
-372 SYLRERRVASR
+372 
-383 SARLTAELQ
+383 
-392 QFVGVQVCPDCRGA
+392 VCPDCQGA
-406 RLRAEARAVTVNGQ
+406 RLRPEARAVTVNGQ
-420 PLGALT
+420 PLEALT
-426 KRPLIEVSAW
+426 RWPLTEVATW
-436 ARTLSLTARE
+436 ARELSLSARE
-446 AQVAAGIVAEIQS
+446 VQVAAGIVAEIQS
-459 RLAFLVEVG
+459 RLTFLVEVG

-519 RLIRTLERLR
+519 RLIHTLKRLR
-529 DTGNTVIVVEHDEE
+529 DAGNTVIVVEHDEE
-543 TIVHADWVI
+543 TIAQADWVI
-552 DLGPGAGTQGGNL
+552 DLGPGAGAQGGHL
-565 VVAGPPASLPQC
+565 VAAGPPASIRQC
-577 PDSLTGQYLAGVRQ
+577 PDSLTGQYLSGVRQ
-591 VVAPRTPRTPAQGY
+591 VVVPRTPRPPAQGY
-605 VTVIGATHHNL
+605 VTVVGATHHNL
-616 REVTAR
+616 QEVTAR

-650 LVRQSGSGIPPGA
+650 LVHRSGSGVPPGA
-663 HRAIEGAEAFD
+663 HRAIEGAGVFD
-674 KVIEIDQSPIG
+674 KVIEIDQLPIG

-696 GVFTPIRD
+696 GVFTAIRE

-709 PEAKARGYRPGRFS
+709 PEARARGYRPGRFS
-723 FNVSGG
+723 FNVPGG

-782 TVAEAAGVFAA
+782 TVAEAAGIFAA
-793 FPPVAHKLRTLVEV
+793 FPSVAHKLRTLVEV

-893 DLGPEGGEG
+893 DLGPEGGTG
-902 GGQLVGEGPPD
+902 GGRLVGEGPPS
-913 RIAGL
+913 RIATL

-927 QSRRRVGGDGAKSG
+927 QRLAASDW

>member
-1 MKPLEIINAREHN
+1 MKPLEIVNAREHN

-26 LTVVTG
+26 LTVLTG

-72 AVDAICGLGPAI
+72 AVDAIRGLSPSI
-84 SIEQKTTHRSPRST
+84 SIEQKTTHRNPRST

-114 AIGKPHCPTCHLPI
+114 AVGKPHCPTCRLPI
-128 ARQSPETIVEWV
+128 QRQSPEAMAEWV
-140 AAQPPGTRLMVL
+140 LAQPPNTRLMVL

-164 KELEAALKRGFPRVR
+164 KELESVLKRGFPRVR
-179 IDGAMRALD
+179 IDGEVRALD

-197 KAHDIEIVVDR
+197 KAHDIEVVVDR

-219 RQAIQAA
+219 CQAIGVA
-226 VELSRGTVLIAL
+226 VDLSRGTVLIEL
-238 EGQGETLF
+238 EGQGEMLF

-296 ADAPVG
+296 VNCPVG
-302 EVRFRVRDG
+302 EMRFRVRDG
-311 LIVNMLQSAL
+311 LIVNTLQSAL
-321 QALAHHY
+321 QAVARHY
-328 GVSPTTPFGL
+328 GVAPATPFGRL
-338 APPDFRAAFFH
+338 PPAVRAAFFH
-349 GTDEKLRFQSGGGSY
+349 GTDEKLRFQSGGSSY

-372 SYLRERRVASR
+372 NYLRERRVASR
-383 SARLTAELQ
+383 SARLAAELQ
-392 QFVGVQVCPDCRGA
+392 RFVGVQVCPDCQGA

-420 PLGALT
+420 SLGALT
-426 KRPLIEVSAW
+426 RRPLTEVAAW
-436 ARTLSLTARE
+436 ARSLAMTARE

-512 LHPRDNQ
+512 LHPRDNR
-519 RLIRTLERLR
+519 RLIHTLKRLR
-529 DTGNTVIVVEHDEE
+529 DAGNTVIVVEHDEE
-543 TIVHADWVI
+543 TILQADWVI
-552 DLGPGAGTQGGNL
+552 DLGPGAGTHGGHL
-565 VVAGPPASLPQC
+565 VVAGPPGALRQC

-591 VVAPRTPRTPAQGY
+591 VVAPRTPRPPAHGY
-605 VTVIGATHHNL
+605 VTVVGATHHNL

-709 PEAKARGYRPGRFS
+709 PEARARGYRPGRFS
-723 FNVSGG
+723 FNVAGG

-782 TVAEAAGVFAA
+782 TVAEAAGIFAA
-793 FPPVAHKLRTLVEV
+793 FPPVAHRLRTLVEV

-858 VRRLLEVLQALVDR
+858 VRRLLEVLQALVER

-902 GGQLVGEGPPD
+902 GGRLVGEGPPA
-913 RIAGL
+913 RIASL

-927 QSRRRVGGDGAKSG
+927 QRLAAGN

>member
-14 LKNLT
+14 LKNLI

-26 LTVVTG
+26 LTVLTG

-57 FSSYARQF
+57 FSAYARQF

-72 AVDAICGLGPAI
+72 AVDAIRGLSPSI
-84 SIEQKTTHRSPRST
+84 SIEQKTTHQNPRST

-114 AIGKPHCPTCHLPI
+114 AIGKPHCPTCRLPI
-128 ARQSPETIVEWV
+128 QRQSPETMVEWV
-140 AAQPPGTRLMVL
+140 LSQPPGTRLMVL

-164 KELEAALKRGFPRVR
+164 KELEFALKRGFPRVR
-179 IDGAMRALD
+179 IDGEVRTLD
-188 EEDIRLDQR
+188 EEEVRLDQR
-197 KAHDIEIVVDR
+197 KAHDIEVVVDR
-208 LVVKP
+208 LIVKSN
-213 GLTERL
+213 LTERL
-219 RQAIQAA
+219 RNAIGVA
-226 VELSRGTVLIAL
+226 VGLSQGTVLIAL
-238 EGQGETLF
+238 DGQGETLF

-255 GFSLPALE
+255 GFSLPPLE
-263 PRSFSFNSRFGA
+263 PRSFSFNSRLGA

-282 GVVMDITPEEVIED
+282 GGIIDTSPG
-296 ADAPVG
+296 AKLQH
-302 EVRFRVRDG
+302 FTG
-311 LIVNMLQSAL
+311 L
-321 QALAHHY
+321 
-328 GVSPTTPFGL
+328 
-338 APPDFRAAFFH
+338 R
-349 GTDEKLRFQSGGGSY
+349 
-364 RMPWVGVA
+364 
-372 SYLRERRVASR
+372 
-383 SARLTAELQ
+383 
-392 QFVGVQVCPDCRGA
+392 VCPDCQGA
-406 RLRAEARAVTVNGQ
+406 RLRPEARAVTVNGQ
-420 PLGALT
+420 PLEALT
-426 KRPLIEVSAW
+426 RWPLTEVATW
-436 ARTLSLTARE
+436 ARELSLSARE
-446 AQVAAGIVAEIQS
+446 VQVAAGIVAEIQS
-459 RLAFLVEVG
+459 RLTFLVEVG

-519 RLIRTLERLR
+519 RLIHTLKRLR
-529 DTGNTVIVVEHDEE
+529 DAGNTVIVVEHDEE
-543 TIVHADWVI
+543 TIAQADWVI
-552 DLGPGAGTQGGNL
+552 DLGPGAGAQGGHL
-565 VVAGPPASLPQC
+565 VAAGPPASIRQC
-577 PDSLTGQYLAGVRQ
+577 PDSLTGQYLSGVRQ
-591 VVAPRTPRTPAQGY
+591 VVVPRTPRPPAQGY
-605 VTVIGATHHNL
+605 VTVVGATHHNL
-616 REVTAR
+616 QEVTAR

-650 LVRQSGSGIPPGA
+650 LVHRSGSGVPPGA
-663 HRAIEGAEAFD
+663 HRAIEGAGVFD
-674 KVIEIDQSPIG
+674 KVIEIDQLPIG

-696 GVFTPIRD
+696 GVFTAIRE

-709 PEAKARGYRPGRFS
+709 PEARARGYRPGRFS
-723 FNVSGG
+723 FNVPGG

-782 TVAEAAGVFAA
+782 TVAEAAGIFAA
-793 FPPVAHKLRTLVEV
+793 FPSVAHKLRTLVEV

-893 DLGPEGGEG
+893 DLGPEGGTG
-902 GGQLVGEGPPD
+902 GGRLVGEGPPS
-913 RIAGL
+913 RIATL

-927 QSRRRVGGDGAKSG
+927 QRLAASDW